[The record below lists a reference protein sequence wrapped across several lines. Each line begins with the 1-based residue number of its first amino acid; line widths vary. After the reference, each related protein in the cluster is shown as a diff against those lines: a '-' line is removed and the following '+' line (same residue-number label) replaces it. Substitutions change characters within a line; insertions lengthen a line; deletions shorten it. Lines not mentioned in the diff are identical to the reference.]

1 MTTYVKIMEQEL
13 NILMLSADYDALD
26 YFLRSHAS
34 STEGRRASDLFE
46 DDPTDG
52 FIINMPSEKSRAVD
66 MLNTYLKTMGYKL
79 NITYDKN
86 AKKSVKADC
95 DIPKIPDYIKKML

>member
-1 MTTYVKIMEQEL
+1 MEQEL

-26 YFLRSHAS
+26 YVLRSHAS

-86 AKKSVKADC
+86 SKKNIKADC
-95 DIPKIPDYIKKML
+95 DIPTIPDYIKKML